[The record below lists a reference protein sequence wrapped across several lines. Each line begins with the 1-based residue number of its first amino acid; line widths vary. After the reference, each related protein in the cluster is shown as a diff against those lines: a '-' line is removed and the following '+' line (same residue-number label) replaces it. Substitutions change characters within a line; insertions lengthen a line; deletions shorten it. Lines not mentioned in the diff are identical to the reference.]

1 MGICLF
7 PFGGLVS
14 CVQTFLG
21 VSTAVYVLPP
31 YLVVFHE
38 LTIFCR
44 SCCIFTLGGGLQT
57 PFNAKADDSRL
68 WDDKSQYAIL

>member
-1 MGICLF
+1 MGLCLF

-21 VSTAVYVLPP
+21 VSTAV
-31 YLVVFHE
+31 
-38 LTIFCR
+38 

-57 PFNAKADDSRL
+57 PFNAEAEDSRL
-68 WDDKSQYAIL
+68 GDEKSQYGILWSCDDEPEV